1 MARKTEDRDKLQM
14 QEDEYAFPYHY
25 IPHFTKKGRVAL
37 SRRLSWGIEYLCY
50 QRHVFEAVQAL
61 NPSSVLDVGCGD
73 GYFIGSLPDTIPV
86 RVGVDLSDRS
96 IALAKAFHP
105 KCRFLAADVGA
116 VQGCFDIVISI
127 EVLEHIPEMELS
139 YFFRA
144 IADRLAQDGTAI
156 IGVPTTVVPL
166 TRKHYRHYTLD
177 LFEEQLSQSNTG
189 LRVVSH
195 DYVFRKPRWYGAF
208 KWLFN
213 NHLFSLEI
221 KPLVALAWKRILSTH
236 RFAHRRDG
244 CHLVVYLKKHVV

>member
-1 MARKTEDRDKLQM
+1 MARKAEDRDKLQM

-37 SRRLSWGIEYLCY
+37 SRRLSWGLEYLCY
-50 QRHVFEAVQAL
+50 QRHVFEAVRAL

-73 GYFIGSLPDTIPV
+73 GYFIGSLANTIPV

-96 IALAKAFHP
+96 IAFAKAFHP
-105 KCRFLAADVGA
+105 ECRFLAGDVA
-116 VQGCFDIVISI
+116 TVEGCFDVVISI
-127 EVLEHIPEMELS
+127 EVLEHIPETQVS
-139 YFFRA
+139 HFFQA
-144 IADRLAQDGTAI
+144 IGDRLVQNGTAI

-166 TRKHYRHYTLD
+166 ARKHYRHYTLD
-177 LFEEQLSQSNTG
+177 LFEQQLAQSNAG

-195 DYVFRKPRWYGAF
+195 DYVFKKPCWYGAF

-236 RFAHRRDG
+236 RLADRTDG
-244 CHLVVYLKKHVV
+244 CHLVVYLKKHVA